1 MNEILLQYP
10 KGVCGPERLRAS
22 RQDLS
27 RQVIAG
33 PGRED
38 SWGELPPR
46 PPLSHCA
53 MGEGPKQSRPEE
65 AQQQGQGS
73 DHDLG
78 WGFQKAR
85 HLCLFS
91 LLVVLIYML
100 FHCAHP

>member
-1 MNEILLQYP
+1 MNEILLQSL
-10 KGVCGPERLRAS
+10 KGVCDPERLRAS
-22 RQDLS
+22 M
-27 RQVIAG
+27 QVIAG
-33 PGRED
+33 PDRED
-38 SWGELPPR
+38 SCGELPPR

-91 LLVVLIYML
+91 LLVANIFLIYML
-100 FHCAHP
+100 FHCAHL